1 MQNFRTNSR
10 RILISLSTILKSKS
24 RLQLRLSLRTKI
36 MTLTM
41 IVIRMKTILRM
52 TLVLEAFST
61 LLLMRDRLNVD
72 VVVAAVCAIMSIR

>member
-1 MQNFRTNSR
+1 
-10 RILISLSTILKSKS
+10 
-24 RLQLRLSLRTKI
+24 

-41 IVIRMKTILRM
+41 IVIRMKTILRT